1 MPLDSTET
9 LSKVFTDTHSSEP
22 GQSGPEIRTCP
33 QDKDVTSWCYIYT
46 HSAKVSNITKKLEE
60 LFTVFVHKT
69 IVYNK
74 NSHVKAEEKPT
85 ISGLVFIQGRADDI
99 QKFLNDNFL
108 SIYLV
113 KDCSTGKP
121 AVITDKVM
129 SSFMQ
134 LSSLEPDRIR
144 FMPKPFDYYSPGHV
158 KVKLT
163 SGVLS
168 GMEGYIVRI
177 SRNRCLITSVG
188 GMTIAISGIHK
199 ETFENADELK
209 DLYSEYSDH
218 PQVSEII
225 EQIYEA
231 LK

>member
-9 LSKVFTDTHSSEP
+9 LSKVFTDNHSNEP
-22 GQSGPEIRTCP
+22 EQSGPEIRTCP
-33 QDKDVTSWCYIYT
+33 QCKDTTSWCYIYT
-46 HSAKVSNITKKLEE
+46 HSAKVFNITKKLEE
-60 LFTVFVHKT
+60 LFTVFIHKT
-69 IVYNK
+69 VVYNK

-85 ISGLVFIQGRADDI
+85 ISGLVFIQGRANDI
-99 QKFLNDNFL
+99 QKFLNDNFRN
-108 SIYLV
+108 IYLV

-121 AVITDKVM
+121 AMITDKVM

-134 LSSLEPDRIR
+134 FSSLEPGRIR
-144 FMPKPFDYYSPGHV
+144 FMPKPFDYYSPGHI

-168 GMEGYIVRI
+168 GIEGYIVRI
-177 SRNRCLITSVG
+177 SRNRCFITSVG
-188 GMTIAISGIHK
+188 GLTIAISGIHK

-209 DLYSEYSDH
+209 NIYSGDSDY

-225 EQIYEA
+225 DQIYEA